1 MNVMNAINK
10 TGSQLELTFEA
21 AAFESGRPTRHQCRL
36 SRARWWF
43 EQMHT
48 AVDRAFDWSAP
59 PAAPQEQTDLALAGS
74 R

>member
-1 MNVMNAINK
+1 MVMNAINN

-21 AAFESGRPTRHQCRL
+21 AAFKSGRATRHQRRL

-48 AVDRAFDWSAP
+48 AVDRAFDWSTP
-59 PAAPQEQTDLALAGS
+59 PAAAPEQTNLALAGS